1 MKFDKTVTLSTTSK
15 TQDGM
20 GGWTTTPVYVG
31 SIAAFTTPVKS
42 EVLLK
47 EYGIVSTSALKLFTK
62 DLVPMRDG
70 NGKKQTVTVTL
81 EMAWRTRYSNMP
93 TSGKFGWFWWRKS
106 YEQIKNRGLW
116 RME

>member
-15 TQDGM
+15 TPDGM
-20 GGWTTTPVYVG
+20 GGWTTTPAYVG

-62 DLVPMRDG
+62 DQVPMRDS

-81 EMAWRTRYSNMP
+81 ENGMAYKILQYADF
-93 TSGKFGWFWWRKS
+93 GK
-106 YEQIKNRGLW
+106 I
-116 RME
+116 RMVLVEEII

>member
-15 TQDGM
+15 TPDSM
-20 GGWTTTPVYVG
+20 GGWTTTPAYVG

-62 DLVPMRDG
+62 DLVPMRDS

-81 EMAWRTRYSNMP
+81 ENGMAYKILQYADF
-93 TSGKFGWFWWRKS
+93 GK
-106 YEQIKNRGLW
+106 I
-116 RME
+116 RMVLVEEII